1 MNTYIKNENGYKEAI
16 EQVYSIID
24 TSVEDKLKD
33 NYARERLKTH
43 EWVAVSIFEGGFSS
57 IAYRSFWGNSCRI
70 LNRFYKNPN
79 YRFENNKMIVS
90 NETLQMIDQQIEA
103 AKLLDFD
110 IAFMSRET
118 NTPAFKH
125 YVKYLPQAWNISDK
139 KYKMYEGGYQY
150 IMWTSINNNDVLNM
164 EIE

>member
-1 MNTYIKNENGYKEAI
+1 MNTYIKNEKGYREAI
-16 EQVYSIID
+16 EQVYSMID

-33 NYARERLKTH
+33 NYTRERLKTK

-57 IAYRSFWGNSCRI
+57 IAYRSFWGNGCRI

-79 YRFENNKMIVS
+79 YRFENKKMSVS
-90 NETLQMIDQQIEA
+90 NETLQMIDQQLEA

-110 IAFMSRET
+110 FAFMSRET

-125 YVKYLPQAWNISDK
+125 YVKYLPETWNISDK
-139 KYKMYEGGYQY
+139 KYKMHERGYQY
-150 IMWTSINNNDVLNM
+150 IMWTSINNNDVLDM
-164 EIE
+164 ETE